1 MIEVKKHKP
10 IVYQYYEYL
19 KENHLGKEN
28 GVRRDTLADLFHVNV
43 ATQKEILKEINESD
57 ELPKIISTTG
67 AIYMCR
73 TREECET
80 AAFNEFKSGLTR
92 LKKGKKMLKKI
103 DMNGQ
108 MKMQL
113 GKYYKEAIEC
123 FEEDK
128 NDD

>member
-1 MIEVKKHKP
+1 MIEIKKHRP
-10 IVYQYYEYL
+10 LVYQYYDYL
-19 KENHLGKEN
+19 KDNHYGKAN
-28 GVRRDTLADLFHVNV
+28 GVKRTTLADIFHVDLK
-43 ATQKEILKEINESD
+43 TQKNILKEINESD
-57 ELPKIISTTG
+57 TLTKLISTSG
-67 AIYMCR
+67 SIYMCQ
-73 TREECET
+73 TKEECEQ

-123 FEEDK
+123 FEENE
-128 NDD
+128 ND

>member
-1 MIEVKKHKP
+1 MIETKKHRT
-10 IVYQYYEYL
+10 IVYDYYNYL
-19 KENHLGKEN
+19 KECHYGKEN
-28 GVRRDTLADLFHVNV
+28 GVKREVLAGVFHVSLN
-43 ATQKEILKEINESD
+43 AQKEILREINES
-57 ELPKIISTTG
+57 EILPKIVSTSNS
-67 AIYMCR
+67 IYMCR
-73 TREECET
+73 TKEECEQ

-123 FEEDK
+123 FEEDS
-128 NDD
+128 NE

>member
-1 MIEVKKHKP
+1 MEQKKHRP
-10 IVYQYYEYL
+10 IVYDYYNYL
-19 KENHLGKEN
+19 KDCHYGKEN
-28 GVRRDTLADLFHVNV
+28 GVNREILSDIFHVSLKM
-43 ATQKEILKEINESD
+43 QKDILREINESD
-57 ELPKIISTTG
+57 TLPKLVSTSG
-67 AIYMCR
+67 SIYMCR
-73 TREECET
+73 TKEECEN

-123 FEEDK
+123 FEED
-128 NDD
+128 NHDD

>member
-1 MIEVKKHKP
+1 MEQKNYRP
-10 IVYQYYEYL
+10 IVYEYYNYL
-19 KENHLGKEN
+19 KDCHYGKEN
-28 GVRRDTLADLFHVNV
+28 GVNRKILADIFHVGLD
-43 ATQKEILKEINESD
+43 TQKRILREINESD
-57 ELPKIISTTG
+57 TLPKLVSTSG

-73 TREECET
+73 TKEECEQ

-123 FEEDK
+123 FEEDS
-128 NDD
+128 DEP

>member
-1 MIEVKKHKP
+1 MIETKKHEP
-10 IVYQYYEYL
+10 IVYEYYNYL
-19 KENHLGKEN
+19 KDCHYGKEN
-28 GVRRDTLADLFHVNV
+28 GVRREILADIFHVSIKK
-43 ATQKEILKEINESD
+43 QKNILREINESD
-57 ELPKIISTTG
+57 TLPKLVSTSG

-73 TREECET
+73 TKEECEQ

-123 FEEDK
+123 FEEDR
-128 NDD
+128 DEP